1 MTANKLALFK
11 RGRVAA
17 FDNLGDG
24 VIDGGVYD
32 GGGGGGGD
40 EIQATEKMVDGIK
53 KKGKT
58 LQTKCPK

>member
-32 GGGGGGGD
+32 GGGGDG
-40 EIQATEKMVDGIK
+40 IQATEKMVDGIK

>member
-32 GGGGGGGD
+32 GGGGDG
-40 EIQATEKMVDGIK
+40 IQATQKKVDGVK
-53 KKGKT
+53 KKRGKT

>member
-17 FDNLGDG
+17 LTTWDG

-32 GGGGGGGD
+32 GGGGDG
-40 EIQATEKMVDGIK
+40 IQATEKMVDGIK
-53 KKGKT
+53 KAKLCK
-58 LQTKCPK
+58 QSAPNKPK